1 METKTNLEIL
11 RDSREASQEKVDF
24 TALRAEFAKVA
35 SKYFAPYRDAQLKA
49 FFADATESEL
59 QKEIDAFN
67 KDTANG
73 TALLVMLSDNDRMK
87 DNKITDKE
95 GKTLFENVSFFA
107 KVDWRTDK
115 EGKVVKVKSVYSS
128 PFVPMSANDN
138 DRIINYWLSYRE
150 TLPESFAAIQEIKRT
165 EKANKIAA
173 LEIELLSAA
182 RAKDW
187 KKAAEIS
194 DEIED
199 LKK

>member
-138 DRIINYWLSYRE
+138 DRIINYWLQYRE

-173 LEIELLSAA
+173 LEIELLAAA

-194 DEIED
+194 DEIES

>member
-11 RDSREASQEKVDF
+11 RENRENSQKEVDYQ
-24 TALRAEFAKVA
+24 ALKAEFAQVA
-35 SKYFAPYRDAQLKA
+35 SKYFAPYREAQLKA

-59 QKEIDAFN
+59 QNEINAFN
-67 KDTANG
+67 MDTANG
-73 TALLVMLSDNDRMK
+73 TKLLVILSDDNRMK
-87 DNKITDKE
+87 DNTITDKD

-107 KVDWRTDK
+107 KIDWKTDK
-115 EGKVVKVKSVYSS
+115 DGKVIKVKSVYTS
-128 PFVPMSANDN
+128 PFIPMSANDN
-138 DRIINYWLSYRE
+138 DRVINYWLSYRE

-173 LEIELLSAA
+173 LEIELLAAA

-194 DEIED
+194 DEIEN

>member
-24 TALRAEFAKVA
+24 AALRTEFAKVA
-35 SKYFAPYRDAQLKA
+35 SKYFAPYREAQLKA

-67 KDTANG
+67 KDTNNG

-87 DNKITDKE
+87 DNKITDKD

-107 KVDWRTDK
+107 KVDWKTDK
-115 EGKVVKVKSVYSS
+115 DGKVVKVKSVYTS

-194 DEIED
+194 DEIEA

>member
-1 METKTNLEIL
+1 METKTNLEML
-11 RDSREASQEKVDF
+11 RDTREASQEKVDF
-24 TALRAEFAKVA
+24 AALRNEFAKVA
-35 SKYFAPYRDAQLKA
+35 SKYFAPYREAQLKA
-49 FFADATESEL
+49 FFADANENEL
-59 QKEIDAFN
+59 QNEINAFN
-67 KDTANG
+67 QDTANG
-73 TALLVMLSDNDRMK
+73 TKLLVILSDDNRMK
-87 DNKITDKE
+87 ENTITDKD

-107 KVDWRTDK
+107 KIDWKTDK
-115 EGKVVKVKSVYSS
+115 DGKVVKVKSVYSV

-138 DRIINYWLSYRE
+138 DRVINYWLSYRE

-187 KKAAEIS
+187 KRAAEIS
-194 DEIED
+194 DEIEN